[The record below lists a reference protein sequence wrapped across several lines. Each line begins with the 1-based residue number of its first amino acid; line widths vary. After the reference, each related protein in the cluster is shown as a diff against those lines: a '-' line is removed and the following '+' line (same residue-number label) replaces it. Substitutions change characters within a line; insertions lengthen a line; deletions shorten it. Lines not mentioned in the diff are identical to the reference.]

1 MDEDKIAERAGQIIA
16 LGIDSEMA
24 WKLAKDE
31 AKPEEIKQSI
41 AQAWNK
47 IKGSAEIGLAGLVQ
61 ILTLLSSP
69 VPLAAGATGFGFLS
83 YLWGREK
90 QNKLLEELKKQID
103 ERINETQ
110 AKLDEP
116 AISFDEFMELFIQ
129 AMDTASK
136 SKSELKQQALAKALV
151 NSVIPPTRQFI
162 GKLAL
167 LRILSQLSDE
177 EMIALQ
183 VVYDEKPHIEQIFL
197 VPTKI
202 EARLGCSSQDALVI
216 CQSLRQLGL
225 VSEPNFNTNA
235 VSIEYSP
242 ELQGWRITELAQ
254 KLIKWVT
261 EEVPQATTAEANTS
275 ESVDSPEYT
284 VWSQLTA
291 EQFVS
296 GYSEADAIYDTI

>member
-1 MDEDKIAERAGQIIA
+1 MSTHGIHEGTEELANNLNLNPEEA
-16 LGIDSEMA
+16 L
-24 WKLAKDE
+24 KLAQQ
-31 AKPEEIKQSI
+31 EEEETQLRIKVQNGLKSI
-41 AQAWNK
+41 WDL
-47 IKGSAEIGLAGLVQ
+47 GLAGLPQ

-69 VPLAAGATGFGFLS
+69 VPLVLGATVSGFIGS
-83 YLWGREK
+83 VWGREQ
-90 QNKLLEELKKQID
+90 QNKLLDELKEQIN
-103 ERINETQ
+103 ERIHQTN
-110 AKLDEP
+110 AKLNEP
-116 AISFDEFMELFIQ
+116 ALSLDEFIELFVQ
-129 AMDTASK
+129 AMDIASK
-136 SKSELKQQALAKALV
+136 SKSELKRQALAKALV
-151 NSVIPPTRQFI
+151 NSLIPPTSQFT

-183 VVYDEKPHIEQIFL
+183 VVRDEKPHIEQTFL
-197 VPTKI
+197 VTAEI
-202 EARLGCSSQDALVI
+202 EARLRCSPEDALVV

-225 VSEPNFNTNA
+225 VNKPNFNTNA

-275 ESVDSPEYT
+275 ESVDSAEKT
-284 VWSQLTA
+284 AWSQLTA
-291 EQFVS
+291 EQFFS